1 MVQSSLRRPIREAIM
16 KPLTLAAAF
25 AFLVGGPVAGQAQ
38 PLRPDLVVSN
48 ISVTPQRVGVGE
60 EFTYTMTVKNIGGA
74 PCNWLTFQLF
84 GADDLSELVRVVPD
98 VPINCDREIC
108 SGGPLFLLWPGHSIE
123 AKFVQRAVRP
133 GLHGAAAGTVDRG
146 NICIESSETNN
157 TGLSPTV
164 QIIERPKLSLS
175 VRRPPRTNI
184 EQTLEV
190 YTAIVT
196 NVGRG
201 VATDV
206 AFVFPQGQGFAPVEL
221 LSARFG
227 PPPAGGS
234 PPPPVLPLTGPC
246 STSPD
251 GRTKLCTVAV
261 RLGPNESFHASIRS
275 EGCRPLSR
283 NPQPVSVATAD
294 DISTDNHGAVLQ
306 RSCLT
311 GVTP

>member
-1 MVQSSLRRPIREAIM
+1 M
-16 KPLTLAAAF
+16 KPLYLGTALAILAACPA
-25 AFLVGGPVAGQAQ
+25 VGQ
-38 PLRPDLVVSN
+38 PQPFSPDLVVSG
-48 ISVTPQRVGVGE
+48 IAVTPQRVGVGE

-84 GADDLSELVRVVPD
+84 GADDLSELVRVVPE

-108 SGGPLFLLWPGHSIE
+108 SGGPLFLLWPGHSVE

-133 GLHGAAAGTVDRG
+133 GLHRAATGTVDPG
-146 NICIESSETNN
+146 NMCTKASETNN

-175 VRRPPRTNI
+175 VRRPPRSNI
-184 EQTLEV
+184 QQTQEV

-196 NVGRG
+196 NLGRG

-206 AFVFPQGQGFAPVEL
+206 AFVFPQGQGFAPVDF

-227 PPPAGGS
+227 PPPSAGA
-234 PPPPVLPLTGPC
+234 PPPPVLPPAGPC
-246 STSPD
+246 TTSPD

-275 EGCRPLSR
+275 EGCRPLTR

-294 DISTDNHGAVLQ
+294 DVSTENHGAVLQ